1 MKKIKDAS
9 NTPIVNDRECPLL
22 TITQHI
28 KAINTNAILSAV
40 SIVHECTDDCK
51 IMSTRKT
58 IVERENVT
66 IPDGYHVEH
75 DYSNDFFCLNV
86 SIPIRTNVYHVILY
100 HYSVVYHAQCST
112 KFQCTQ

>member
-1 MKKIKDAS
+1 MTKKVDESSLAYVHLMKKIKDAS

-22 TITQHI
+22 TPTQHI
-28 KAINTNAILSAV
+28 KAINTNTILSAV

-51 IMSTRKT
+51 ITTTRKT

-86 SIPIRTNVYHVILY
+86 YCMKCIH
-100 HYSVVYHAQCST
+100 QD
-112 KFQCTQ
+112 